1 MTILVT
7 GATGQVG
14 RLVVRGLV
22 GAGADVRAL
31 TRDPAAATGVPDG
44 VKLLAGDLSRPDS
57 IRDAL
62 AGVERMYLFPV
73 TETASE
79 VVALAKEAGV
89 RRIVVLSS
97 AAAADGSDTTFHLP
111 VERAVEESGLE
122 WTHVRPGEFM
132 ANKIHLWGPSVRERR
147 VVRHPG
153 PDDVWLPV
161 HEQDI
166 ADVAV
171 TALLEDGRVGA
182 AHVLHGPEPISLRE
196 QVGAIA
202 AAIGEEVRME
212 RNTRE
217 EARAEYIAQGGFAA
231 EAADLLLG
239 FTDYEGNPLDPAEDS
254 GEGGFD
260 LSAFGLLP
268 SLNDAIGRPGRT
280 FAEWARDHADDFR

>member
-22 GAGADVRAL
+22 DAGADVRAL
-31 TRDPAAATGVPDG
+31 TRNPATASGVSG
-44 VKLLAGDLSRPDS
+44 GAELVAGDLTRPGS
-57 IRDAL
+57 VRDAL
-62 AGVERMYLFPV
+62 VGVERMYLFPV
-73 TETASE
+73 TGTASE

-97 AAAADGSDTTFHLP
+97 AAAADGSDTTVHLP

-132 ANKIHLWGPSVRERR
+132 ANKIALWGPSVRERR
-147 VVRHPG
+147 VVRHPA
-153 PDDVWLPV
+153 PDDAWIAV

-171 TALLEDGRVGA
+171 TALLEDGHIGA
-182 AHVLHGPEPISLRE
+182 AHTLHGPEAISLRE

-202 AAIGEEVRME
+202 RAIGVEIRVE

-217 EARAEYIAQGGFAA
+217 EAREEYIAQGGFAA
-231 EAADLLLG
+231 AAADLLLG
-239 FTDYEGNPLDPAEDS
+239 FTDFDGNSLDPS
-254 GEGGFD
+254 EGGDFD
-260 LSAFGLLP
+260 LSAFGPLP

-280 FAEWARDHADDFR
+280 FAAWPREHADDFR